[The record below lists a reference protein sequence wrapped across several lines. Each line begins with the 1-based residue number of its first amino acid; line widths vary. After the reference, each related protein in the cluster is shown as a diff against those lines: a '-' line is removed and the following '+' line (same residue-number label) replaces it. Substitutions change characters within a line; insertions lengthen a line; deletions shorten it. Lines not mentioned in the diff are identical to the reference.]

1 MESVRWGVLGVSSHY
16 QLRVSTSLRES
27 SRIEL
32 VGIASR
38 DRSRADAAAKQLGFA
53 KGYGGYEELLDD
65 PSIEAVYI
73 PLPNHL
79 HLEWIKR
86 AADKGK
92 HILCEKPLGLD
103 AAEVQEALTYAKSKD
118 VLLMEAF
125 MYRFHPQWL
134 RARELV
140 RIGEIGSPTA
150 VHCNFFYNNQ
160 DPGNIR
166 NQKKAGGG
174 ALMDI
179 GCYAVSSARFLL
191 DAEPRRVIGVIDHDD
206 RFGTDK
212 LTSGILDFGGIHSA
226 FSVGTQTGSAQS
238 VEVFGTA
245 GSVRVV
251 LPFNAYPDVPME
263 LEIRTG
269 IGERIFASDPVDQ
282 YQLQFEA
289 FSDAI
294 RSGGTAPTPVEDA
307 LQNQKILDALFKSA
321 DSDRWIE
328 V

>member
-1 MESVRWGVLGVSSHY
+1 MEPVRWGVLGVSSHY

-27 SRIEL
+27 SQIEL

-38 DRSRADAAAKQLGFA
+38 DRSRADEAAKQLGFA
-53 KGYGGYEELLDD
+53 RGYGGYEDLLDD

-103 AAEVQEALTYAKSKD
+103 ASEVQEAIAYTSSKG

-134 RARELV
+134 RAREIV
-140 RIGEIGSPTA
+140 RIGEIGTPTA

-191 DAEPRRVIGVIDHDD
+191 DAEPRRVIGVIDQDD
-206 RFGTDK
+206 RFETDR
-212 LTSGILDFGGIHSA
+212 LTSGILDFGGVHSV
-226 FSVGTQTGSAQS
+226 FSVGTQTESAQA
-238 VEVFGTA
+238 VEVFGTG

-269 IGERIFASDPVDQ
+269 IGERIYASDPVDQ
-282 YQLQFEA
+282 YQQQFEA

-294 RSGGTAPTPVEDA
+294 RSGESVPTPIEDA
-307 LQNQKILDALFKSA
+307 LQNQKILDALFQSA
-321 DSDRWIE
+321 DSDRWVE

>member
-1 MESVRWGVLGVSSHY
+1 MEPVRWGVLGVSTHY
-16 QLRVSTSLRES
+16 RLRVSTSLREL

-38 DRSRADAAAKQLGFA
+38 DRSRAEEAARELAFST
-53 KGYGGYEELLDD
+53 GYGSYDDLLDD
-65 PSIEAVYI
+65 PTIEAVYI

-86 AADKGK
+86 AAEKGK

-103 AAEVQEALTYAKSKD
+103 ANEVEEAISYTASRG

-134 RARELV
+134 RAREIV
-140 RIGEIGSPTA
+140 RVGEIGAPTA

-160 DPGNIR
+160 DPENIR

-191 DAEPRRVIGVIDHDD
+191 DAEPRRVIGVIDWDD
-206 RFGTDK
+206 RFETDR
-212 LTSGILDFGGIHSA
+212 LTSGILDFGGVHST

-238 VEVFGTA
+238 VEVFGTD

-251 LPFNAYPDVPME
+251 LPFNAFPDVPME

-269 IGERIFASDPVDQ
+269 VGERIYASDPVDQ

-289 FSDAI
+289 FSEAI
-294 RSGGTAPTPVEDA
+294 RSRGPAPTPIEDA
-307 LQNQKILDALFKSA
+307 LQNQEILDAIFRSA
-321 DSDRWIE
+321 DTGRWIE